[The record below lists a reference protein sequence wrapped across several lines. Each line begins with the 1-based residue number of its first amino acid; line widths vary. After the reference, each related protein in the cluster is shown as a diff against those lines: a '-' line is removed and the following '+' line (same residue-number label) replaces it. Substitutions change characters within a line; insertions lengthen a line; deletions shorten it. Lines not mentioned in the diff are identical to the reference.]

1 MPAPCLARHLA
12 TRPGGPGPAAPR
24 TADPTIGA
32 RPAPDPNHRSNVTHP
47 TVSHHIASDPG
58 ELLGRVDG
66 ATDRLLATA
75 AELDDEH
82 VRRPSLLPG
91 WSRGHVLTHLARNAD
106 GLRNLLV
113 WARTRTET
121 PMYVSQQARADAI
134 DAGSGRPA
142 AVLLEDVRESAARF
156 AAEARLLRPQDWQVT
171 VGGSRRTHPA
181 WYTLWRRLSE
191 TEIHHVDL
199 EAGYGPADWPP
210 AFVADCLPVVVG
222 DLTGRDD
229 TPTVLLRDSDTGL
242 DYRIGPASLIPDPEP
257 PGAVTVTGP
266 GCEILAWLTG
276 RNQGA
281 SLAADPAAP
290 LPAIPAW

>member
-1 MPAPCLARHLA
+1 
-12 TRPGGPGPAAPR
+12 
-24 TADPTIGA
+24 
-32 RPAPDPNHRSNVTHP
+32 
-47 TVSHHIASDPG
+47 
-58 ELLGRVDG
+58 
-66 ATDRLLATA
+66 
-75 AELDDEH
+75 
-82 VRRPSLLPG
+82 
-91 WSRGHVLTHLARNAD
+91 
-106 GLRNLLV
+106 LLV
-113 WARTRTET
+113 WARIRTET